1 MHDPTGVDGFRFV
14 RVDAGGEPVIEDDPA
29 DDVALAG
36 YLAAQAAVAA
46 LRDRP
51 QPEPPWPDPD
61 NVMLD
66 FLIERAKQL
75 AGTDGVE
82 PALVWLAVHAWREA
96 ALHERARM
104 MRALEA

>member
-1 MHDPTGVDGFRFV
+1 MH
-14 RVDAGGEPVIEDDPA
+14 EPAEHGDLPGLDE
-29 DDVALAG
+29 ALAG
-36 YLAAQAAVAA
+36 YVAAQGTVAA

-66 FLIERAKQL
+66 FLITRATDL
-75 AGTDGVE
+75 AATDGVE

-96 ALHERARM
+96 ALHERARIL
-104 MRALEA
+104 RVLEA